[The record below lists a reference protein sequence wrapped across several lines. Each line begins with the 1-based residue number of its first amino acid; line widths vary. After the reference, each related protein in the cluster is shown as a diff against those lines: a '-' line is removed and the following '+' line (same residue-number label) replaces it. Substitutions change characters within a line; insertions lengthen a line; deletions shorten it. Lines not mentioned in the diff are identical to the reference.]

1 MAHMRNEY
9 PRHKQRTSPRQAIG
23 PIGLVSY
30 NSETLSENHYRKCFR
45 LFEPSSLNAFAAKT
59 HHKPR
64 NAISHAAP
72 DAAFFYLQRSSTG
85 TNSTPS

>member
-9 PRHKQRTSPRQAIG
+9 SRYKQRTSPRQAIG

-30 NSETLSENHYRKCFR
+30 NSETLSENHYRKCFC
-45 LFEPSSLNAFAAKT
+45 LFEPSSLNAFAVKT
-59 HHKPR
+59 HHRPR
-64 NAISHAAP
+64 NAMPYAALS
-72 DAAFFYLQRSSTG
+72 YLQRSSTG

>member
-9 PRHKQRTSPRQAIG
+9 SRYKQRTSPRQAIG

-30 NSETLSENHYRKCFR
+30 NSETLSENHYRECFC
-45 LFEPSSLNAFAAKT
+45 LFEPSSLNAFAAKNR
-59 HHKPR
+59 HRPR
-64 NAISHAAP
+64 NAMSYVAL
-72 DAAFFYLQRSSTG
+72 FYLQRSSTG

>member
-9 PRHKQRTSPRQAIG
+9 SRYKQRTSPRQAIG

-59 HHKPR
+59 HHGPR
-64 NAISHAAP
+64 SAASV
-72 DAAFFYLQRSSTG
+72 AARYCLQRSSTG